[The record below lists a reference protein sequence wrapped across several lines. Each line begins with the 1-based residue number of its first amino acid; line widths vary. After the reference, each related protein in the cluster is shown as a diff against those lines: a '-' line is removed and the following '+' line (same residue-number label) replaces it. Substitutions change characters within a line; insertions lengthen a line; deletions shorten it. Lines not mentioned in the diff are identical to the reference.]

1 MSSRVLTGN
10 STLKVEPVVWKRIM
24 AVAPDTGLEAESDPA
39 NAPPAPEPA
48 AHPDPAVIEAF
59 EARIAALEL
68 EIERREKDALRAGF
82 EKGREQGE
90 QEAARRLADVVE
102 RFSTSV
108 AEIASRRG
116 KLRREAES
124 DVVKLSIAIA
134 RRVLHRELNAD
145 PDALLGLVKAALAQL
160 ENREIE
166 RVRVHPED
174 AGAVRAQVE
183 KLRPSGRVEI
193 VADAA
198 LARGAA
204 VFESS
209 RGALDASVET
219 QLAEIERGLIDR
231 LLAQP

>member
-1 MSSRVLTGN
+1 MSSRILTKNQALRAEPLAWRRIQLAPKAG
-10 STLKVEPVVWKRIM
+10 VE
-24 AVAPDTGLEAESDPA
+24 DAEPA
-39 NAPPAPEPA
+39 GPPPPEPPPG
-48 AHPDPAVIEAF
+48 PDPAVVEAF
-59 EARIAALEL
+59 ETRIADLER
-68 EIERREKDALRAGF
+68 EISRREQEALRAGF
-82 EKGREQGE
+82 EKGRAEGE
-90 QEAARRLADVVE
+90 REAEARLAE
-102 RFSTSV
+102 AIGRFSAAV
-108 AEIASRRG
+108 AEMASRRA

-124 DVVKLSIAIA
+124 DVVKLAIAIA

-145 PDALLGLVKAALAQL
+145 PDALAGLVKAALEQL

-174 AGAVRAQVE
+174 ADAVRAGVQ
-183 KLRPSGRVEI
+183 KLRPAGRVEI

-204 VFESS
+204 VFETS

-219 QLAEIERGLIDR
+219 QLAEIERGLTDR